1 MVRLQFKGSPFYV
14 RTQPTSNIL
23 CIINA
28 KTSTI
33 LPFLKCC
40 NHGCLW
46 LLIVCLFCFVVCC
59 GSCCCGRGHP
69 RRGHGTKRRGMLMLR
84 GSNQTTVKDLA
95 TGGSQGGI

>member
-1 MVRLQFKGSPFYV
+1 MLCLQFKGSTFYV
-14 RTQPTSNIL
+14 RTRPTANIS

-40 NHGCLW
+40 NHGCL
-46 LLIVCLFCFVVCC
+46 LFFCFVLLFVVLLVVVVVVVVIFV
-59 GSCCCGRGHP
+59 GGP
-69 RRGHGTKRRGMLMLR
+69 NRRGMLMLR